1 MKKVRYNGTIIY
13 VDDSPL
19 DESET
24 GKIFEEK
31 EDDELEKTLEVDQ
44 SLINQMLDDSK
55 GEDNG

>member
-1 MKKVRYNGTIIY
+1 MKKVRYNGAVIY
-13 VDDSPL
+13 VDDSPI

-24 GKIFEEK
+24 GKIFEE
-31 EDDELEKTLEVDQ
+31 ENDELEKTLEVDQ